1 MPQFVRENR
10 FEASGNGVYP
20 ANRGHQFAG
29 KVELRRYSA
38 QKQRLRLLKGSLFG
52 LFTTT
57 GKVLFQQPGQGGTS
71 SIK

>member
-29 KVELRRYSA
+29 KVELRGYSA
-38 QKQRLRLLKGSLFG
+38 QKQRLGLLKGFIIRTFHDDWQSVVPAAGAGWYLEH
-52 LFTTT
+52 
-57 GKVLFQQPGQGGTS
+57 
-71 SIK
+71 